1 MQLTKP
7 SSTSSNTPLSRPI
20 CTSTWKQS
28 NARSRWPIDSK
39 WSAAS
44 SSRRTLA
51 TIASRAC
58 ARVAALLGAAREVE
72 VHERRVVRVGA
83 AAR

>member
-7 SSTSSNTPLSRPI
+7 SSTSSNAPLSRPI

-28 NARSRWPIDSK
+28 NARSRCPTDSK

-51 TIASRAC
+51 TMASRAWPASPHC
-58 ARVAALLGAAREVE
+58 LAQRARLKRTSAAT
-72 VHERRVVRVGA
+72 
-83 AAR
+83 